1 MICCL
6 KVRAVAAGLVL
17 ACGSAF
23 VVAQDSGDKGGEG
36 LPSPAPN
43 AVVNAVSVKAGD
55 GVFKKDTDEPIVMPT
70 DMPPLNKIPPMP
82 MSNGGGLQGG
92 LPTQQEGRMIMYNAD
107 TGKIEETPAAFVQYL
122 PDMSG
127 GGFGGAY
134 PLGSGETTNW
144 NSTMS
149 AVSDG
154 NLVNAP
160 FRMNVKVA
168 MRFLRTDGNFSWF
181 VCSGTMIDA
190 ETVLTAG
197 HCIYDQGG
205 DGIAEGW
212 ATEVYVYPGW
222 DGTGDAT
229 PNSPDFPV
237 PETIFNSWGFARGTS
252 YASWSTWT
260 DNGDWDGDVGLVRVT
275 RAVGMLTGWYGWN
288 YGSSCST
295 IQGRT
300 YRNNAYPAEFC
311 GGSLHTGAQMYT
323 WNGQIDSCPDNQ
335 LRIDTN
341 TGCLGAVWG
350 GMSGSSMYYESGGDR
365 FASAVCS
372 TSNRSSRANYA
383 RLFEGFVNYMND
395 TFIPDSRTNSFDLQA
410 LDCNISDTTWNAGSS
425 VTGFSFIGS
434 NPTNVNPGNQTYNYN
449 IYLSANTNVSESD
462 TLLEEQSY
470 GFDYAAMQ
478 NVRVNTG
485 AFTIP
490 LTVTPGNYY
499 LGVVLDTGTG
509 GDTNSSN
516 NDSDTWDAV
525 LINVGACV
533 NPPAPGGVVSLNFD
547 FCDRNR
553 LTWNAASGASTY
565 QVWRNTVN
573 NSATASLRTTTGTT
587 TYDDFTAVVGT
598 VYYYWVKAL
607 YPCGTS
613 GFSLVADGERN
624 STPSAPI
631 NVIASDGLGC
641 GSVTVSWNSSARAS
655 NYRIYRATTN
665 NSGSASQIAID
676 TASPYVD
683 NTALGALQYYYWV
696 RAENDCGISS
706 FSVSNAGS
714 TDTTPGTVI
723 NVNATDDASCVNV
736 TVTWNSSLF
745 ADSYN
750 VYRSVINS
758 SVFASLLGSTANTTY
773 VDGTAVAGTTYYYW
787 VKTVNDCGVGANFS
801 SSNSGRRRTLPAA
814 PPTGLVAS
822 DATNT
827 CPTAISLTW
836 SSVVNADFYRVYRNT
851 VNDPNTST
859 LIANVF
865 GTNYSD
871 ATAAPSTTYFYW
883 VRSAN
888 SCGTTAAFSTVDQG
902 SRGGAPSAPFAV
914 SASDGSTCQSV
925 SVTWSHALSGI
936 NFRIYRNT
944 VNNSGTATQIGTDT
958 ASPFIDNT
966 VVGTTTYFYWVR
978 AETACGLSGFS
989 FSNSG
994 FAGTGVTIDTQPA
1007 NTVVYEGQTA
1017 TFTIDVGGATGYRW
1031 RKNGINLADGGD
1043 IDGSGTDTL
1052 NIFNCDPTD
1061 QATYTCFVS
1070 SRCGNTLSQ
1079 GATLTVLP
1087 LPCPADFNQDGGID
1101 GSDVEVFFAAFEGGQ
1116 SEADVNFDGGIDGSD
1131 VDYFLQ
1137 AWENG
1142 AC

>member
-23 VVAQDSGDKGGEG
+23 VVAQDSDKNTDG

-43 AVVNAVSVKAGD
+43 AVVNAVTVKPGD
-55 GVFKKDTDEPIVMPT
+55 GVFKKDTDEPIAMPT
-70 DMPPLNKIPPMP
+70 DMPKLSTIPPKT
-82 MSNGGGLQGG
+82 MSYGGGLHGG
-92 LPTQQEGRMIMYNAD
+92 LPRQQEGRMIMYDAT
-107 TGKIEETPAAFVQYL
+107 TGKMEETPAAIVQYL

-134 PLGSGETTNW
+134 PQGSGETTDW

-149 AVSDG
+149 TVSDA

-168 MRFLRTDGNFSWF
+168 MRFARTDGTFSWF

-197 HCIYDQGG
+197 HCIYERGG
-205 DGIAEGW
+205 DGMAVGF

-229 PNSPDFPV
+229 PNSPDFPI

-252 YASWSTWT
+252 YATWSTYT
-260 DNGDWDGDVGLVRVT
+260 ENGDWDGDVALVRVT

-295 IQGRT
+295 IQSRL
-300 YRNNAYPAEFC
+300 YRNNSYPAQFC
-311 GGSLHTGAQMYT
+311 AGSLHTGAQMYT
-323 WNGQIDSCPDNQ
+323 WNGFIDSCPDNQ
-335 LRIDTN
+335 LQIDTN

-350 GMSGSSMYYESGGDR
+350 GMSGSSMYYEADGNR

-372 TSNRSSRANYA
+372 TSNRSSTAKYA

-395 TFIPDSRTNSFDLQA
+395 TFIPDTRTNTFDLQA
-410 LDCNISDTTWNAGSS
+410 LDCNITDTTWNAGSS
-425 VTGFSFIGS
+425 VSGFSFLAS
-434 NPTNVNPGNQTYNYN
+434 NPTNANPGNQTYNYN
-449 IYLSANTNVSESD
+449 IYLSSNTNISESD
-462 TLLEEQSY
+462 TLLEEQSF

-485 AFTIP
+485 SFTIP
-490 LTVTPGNYY
+490 LTVSPGNYY

-509 GDTNSSN
+509 GDSSSAN

-525 LINVGACV
+525 LINVGGCV
-533 NPPAPGGVVSLNFD
+533 NPPAPTGVVSVNFD

-553 LTWNAASGASTY
+553 LTWTDIPAATSY
-565 QVWRNTVN
+565 QVWRSTTND
-573 NSATASLRTTTGTT
+573 SATATLRTTTASA
-587 TYDDFTAVVGT
+587 TYDDLTALVGT
-598 VYYYWVKAL
+598 VYYYWVKAV

-613 GFSLVADGERN
+613 GFSAVADGERN
-624 STPSAPI
+624 STPSAPT
-631 NVIASDGLGC
+631 NVNATDGLGC
-641 GSVTVSWNSSARAS
+641 GAVTVSWTSAARATG
-655 NYRIYRATTN
+655 YRIYRATVN
-665 NSGSASQIAID
+665 SSGSAVQIATD

-683 NTALGALQYYYWV
+683 NTAIGAIQYYYWV
-696 RAENDCGISS
+696 RAENDCGISG
-706 FSVSNAGS
+706 FSLSNAGS
-714 TDTTPGTVI
+714 TDTTPGTVTG
-723 NVNATDDASCVNV
+723 VSATDDTSCTSVNV
-736 TVTWNSSLF
+736 TWNAHLF

-750 VYRSVINS
+750 VYRSTINNTA
-758 SVFASLLGSTANTTY
+758 FAALVGNVGSTNY
-773 VDGTAVAGTTYYYW
+773 FDVTAVAGTTYYYW
-787 VKTVNDCGVGANFS
+787 VKPVNDCGVGANFS
-801 SSNSGRRRTLPAA
+801 ASNAGRRRTLPAA
-814 PPTGLVAS
+814 APTGLVAS

-827 CPTAISLTW
+827 CPSAITLTW
-836 SSVVNADFYRVYRNT
+836 NSVTNADFYRVYRNT

-871 ATAAPSTTYFYW
+871 ATAAASTVYFYW

-888 SCGTTAAFSTVDQG
+888 SCGTAAAFSTSDQG
-902 SRGGAPSAPFAV
+902 SRGGAPTAPTTV
-914 SASDGSTCQSV
+914 TASDGTTCQSV
-925 SVTWSHALSGI
+925 TVAWTHPLTGI

-944 VNNSGTATQIGTDT
+944 VNNILGAVQIGTDT
-958 ASPFIDNT
+958 ASPYIDNT

-978 AETACGLSGFS
+978 AETECGLSGYS
-989 FSNSG
+989 LPNSG
-994 FAGTGVTIDTQPA
+994 FAGSGVFIDTQPA
-1007 NTVVYEGQTA
+1007 NAVAYEGQTA
-1017 TFTIDVGGATGYRW
+1017 TFTIDVGGATNYRW
-1031 RKNGINLADGGD
+1031 RKNGVDLVNGGD
-1043 IDGSGTDTL
+1043 IDGATSDTL
-1052 NIFNCDPTD
+1052 YIFNCDDTD
-1061 QATYTCFVS
+1061 EATYTCFVS
-1070 SRCGNTLSQ
+1070 SRCGNALSQ

-1101 GSDVEVFFAAFEGGQ
+1101 GSDVEVFFSAFEAG
-1116 SEADVNFDGGIDGSD
+1116 EPAADVNFDGGIDGSD

-1137 AWENG
+1137 RWENG